1 VNKQNCKWALS
12 LVVVLIGSVAAA
24 PAASASPL
32 LLNGDFEAGL
42 ANWTVFNQAG
52 ANGSWFSD
60 TPGTTLPLSG
70 LTTSAAGGSPHG
82 SLYAVTD
89 QGGPGTH
96 ALLQSF
102 TVTPASTVVLTFDMF
117 VNNYATVTVN
127 NGALNFQ
134 IVPSQY
140 GRVDILTAGAGA
152 LDTGGNVVANL
163 FAGADL
169 GANPHPF
176 TSYVFDLTPFVGAG
190 GTFQLRFADVDN
202 QLFFNMGVD
211 NVSIESS
218 QAAPIPEPSTLLLL
232 TLGLAGK
239 TLVRR
244 RTSQ

>member
-1 VNKQNCKWALS
+1 
-12 LVVVLIGSVAAA
+12 
-24 PAASASPL
+24 
-32 LLNGDFEAGL
+32 
-42 ANWTVFNQAG
+42 
-52 ANGSWFSD
+52 
-60 TPGTTLPLSG
+60 
-70 LTTSAAGGSPHG
+70 
-82 SLYAVTD
+82 
-89 QGGPGTH
+89 
-96 ALLQSF
+96 
-102 TVTPASTVVLTFDMF
+102 MF
-117 VNNYATVTVN
+117 VNNYAAVTVN

-152 LDTGGNVVANL
+152 LDTGFNNVVANL

-202 QLFFNMGVD
+202 QLFLSMGVD

-218 QAAPIPEPSTLLLL
+218 QVAPIPEPSTLLLL
-232 TLGLAGK
+232 TAGLAGLARK

-244 RTSQ
+244 RTPQ